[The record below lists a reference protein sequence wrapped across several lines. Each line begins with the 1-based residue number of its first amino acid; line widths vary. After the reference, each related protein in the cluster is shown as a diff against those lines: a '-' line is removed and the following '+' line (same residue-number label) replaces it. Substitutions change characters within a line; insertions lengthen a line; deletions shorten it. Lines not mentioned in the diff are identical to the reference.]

1 LLLVLGQAGL
11 YLAYSYAPVHFAF
24 LFIEGET
31 TWIRVANI
39 AFIYLALVLLQFKTL
54 RRFSQSLKFGMAL

>member
-1 LLLVLGQAGL
+1 M
-11 YLAYSYAPVHFAF
+11 HFAF